1 MSNNMLGNT
10 RPVDTRP
17 RTPIAA
23 GLPSFPHSLT
33 NFIRSVSPSPALG
46 SAFDRGTDFKAAYLV
61 VNGNFYFSEKGHMEI
76 INRLGGI
83 EFVEK
88 HEPSHYG
95 WFKIMPHPKD
105 RKKSL
110 FIIDTVSDYNRGRP
124 AANRWDLRSLDE
136 YFAFFYVVLLK
147 SGIDKFSIRLTCG
160 DKRAP
165 GINRS
170 NWQIDSQLLH
180 PEEKTEAGFI
190 CQLANAIRS

>member
-10 RPVDTRP
+10 RPVDARLHTL
-17 RTPIAA
+17 TAV
-23 GLPSFPHSLT
+23 GLPSFPHSLIK
-33 NFIRSVSPSPALG
+33 FIRSVAPCPALG
-46 SAFDRGTDFKAAYLV
+46 AAFDRGTEFKAAYLV
-61 VNGNFYFSEKGHMEI
+61 VNGNFYSSEKGHMEI

-83 EFVEK
+83 EFIEK

-110 FIIDTVSDYNRGRP
+110 FIIDSISDYNRGRP

-136 YFAFFYVVLLK
+136 YFAFFYVALLK
-147 SGIDKFSIRLTCG
+147 SGVNKFSIRLACS

-165 GINRS
+165 AINRS

-180 PEEKTEAGFI
+180 TDEKTEAEFI
-190 CQLANAIRS
+190 RQLEKAI